1 MNTYATIS
9 ELIYCET
16 HDQDENEIIIE
27 KQPEWIE
34 YDTSFLIDLALDT
47 NDKEWFMKL
56 TSN

>member
-1 MNTYATIS
+1 MNTYSTIGEMLYWATHN
-9 ELIYCET
+9 ERE
-16 HDQDENEIIIE
+16 EEIIIE

-34 YDTSFLIDLALDT
+34 FDMSPIIDLALDT